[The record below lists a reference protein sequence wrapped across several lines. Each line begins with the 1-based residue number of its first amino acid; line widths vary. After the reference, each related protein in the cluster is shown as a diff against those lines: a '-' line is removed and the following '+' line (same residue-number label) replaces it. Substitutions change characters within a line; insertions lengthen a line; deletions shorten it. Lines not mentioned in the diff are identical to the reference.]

1 MKKLITLLFV
11 GAAFLSCTD
20 DDIKTEQNLAA
31 GDKVVGFPSDVYP
44 VPYFEDEGVILRKFP
59 LDLIGTANGQYSA
72 TDIEVEY
79 EIDYANSTATEGVEF
94 NFVDTSGKIVIPAGS
109 TFGEYPLEV
118 NTGNL
123 NPDYKTV
130 LVLKL
135 KSSSPGST
143 IGAQYDTLKIT
154 FVGCLSLL
162 DGNYS
167 VAITSAGLTAVR
179 TNEVVTLTD
188 INTFRTRYVGRYTL
202 GTFSPAGYTFI
213 DICDE
218 ISLPKNQTLGGYSN
232 KVYGTSF
239 YGDGIDGIVTS
250 ETTFE
255 VVHNIA
261 FADGDQ
267 KQTYLYTRL

>member
-154 FVGCLSLL
+154 FVDCLSLL

-202 GTFSPAGYTFI
+202 GSFSPAGYTFI

-255 VVHNIA
+255 VVHNIE
-261 FADGDQ
+261 FASGDQ
-267 KQTYLYTRL
+267 KQSYLYTRL

>member
-167 VAITSAGLTAVR
+167 VAITSAGLTDVR

-188 INTFRTRYVGRYTL
+188 INTFRTRYVGRYPL
-202 GTFSPAGYTFI
+202 GSFSPAGYTFI